1 MLEQAPSMVN
11 CKNLIIIRIF
21 IAIILV
27 LTSLSHA
34 VAKDTLSHSYATAF
48 PSQSV
53 KKNDA
58 TKTQNNAEKSVPHH
72 KGFWDNGSIIQ
83 FMEKDNAAAS
93 SQQRHRTGMSASA
106 LGSAWPEI
114 RLVPKDD
121 RIFGTIS
128 GLRTKL
134 EKHGFSF
141 TLTYLNESL
150 GNISGGRKRGFTYS
164 HQVVMGTD
172 LDFEKMLGA
181 KGLSFHMLG
190 IQRAGRNVATD
201 YMGVTSLI
209 QPQEDYGAGGNVL
222 YKLVYMYFEQ
232 SLLNKKLVID
242 FGRMPANMKFG
253 TSYLGCYA
261 LNMITCAHPSG
272 LSNVTKWRSWPFS
285 QWGIMARVN
294 PGAHLY
300 AQAGIYEV
308 SPTEGGRAG
317 FNFSFAQDGF
327 VIPMEV
333 GWQPEFG
340 KQKMTGHYK
349 LGGYVDTSDHPDPFT
364 SVDGRPKLISK
375 LPGKTERQ
383 RGAWYVGADQMIYR
397 YGKAANQGIILYG
410 LAGWNMG
417 ASLPNQS
424 QYTLGII
431 SQGMFPARITDA
443 IAFFWTRQVVN
454 RKITRMQEMQSD
466 MELPLLGGVSKP
478 QTSFQVLELTYT
490 AFVSPGVKFFPD
502 FQYIIHPDANRVYP
516 NALLAGFRLLAQF

>member
-1 MLEQAPSMVN
+1 M
-11 CKNLIIIRIF
+11 KNQKS
-21 IAIILV
+21 IAIIFLAIIV
-27 LTSLSHA
+27 LLIPFA
-34 VAKDTLSHSYATAF
+34 HSFAADVLFTPRPATVF
-48 PSQSV
+48 SQRE
-53 KKNDA
+53 KNVS
-58 TKTQNNAEKSVPHH
+58 KRQEQNHEETTEHH
-72 KGFWDNGSIIQ
+72 HNGFWDNGSIVL

-93 SQQRHRTGMSASA
+93 SQQRQRTGMAASA

-114 RLVPKDD
+114 RIVPKDD
-121 RIFGTIS
+121 RIFGTLG

-134 EKHGFSF
+134 ESHGFAF

-150 GNISGGRKRGFTYS
+150 GDVAGGRKRGFAYS

-172 LDFEKMLGA
+172 LDFEKMIGV

-232 SLLNKKLVID
+232 SLFNKKLVID

-272 LSNVTKWRSWPFS
+272 LSDVTKWRSWPFS

-300 AQAGIYEV
+300 AQAGLYEV

-327 VIPMEV
+327 VIPMEI

-340 KQKMTGHYK
+340 KGKMTGHYK
-349 LGGYVDTSDHPDPFT
+349 LGGYVDTSNHPDPFT
-364 SVDGRPKLISK
+364 SVDGRPKPISQ

-383 RGAWYVGADQMIYR
+383 RGAWYVGADQMVFR

-443 IAFFWTRQVVN
+443 ISFFWTRQVVN

-466 MELPLLGGVSKP
+466 MGLPLLGGVSKP
-478 QTSFQVLELTYT
+478 QSSFQVLELTYT

-502 FQYIIHPDANRVYP
+502 LQYIIHPDANRVYP